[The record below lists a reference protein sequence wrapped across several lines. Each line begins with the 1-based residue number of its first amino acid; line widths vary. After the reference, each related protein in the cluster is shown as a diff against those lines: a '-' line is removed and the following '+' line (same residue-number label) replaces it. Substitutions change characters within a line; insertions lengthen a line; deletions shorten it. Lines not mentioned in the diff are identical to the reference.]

1 MLSLARPFLVISAV
15 VHHSLGPDRASRFP
29 LGLVPKVRFL
39 PFLAS
44 SFALFLPPL
53 PGRRRRPLS
62 RGGGGDREGGRRNGL
77 ICCTAFPLVMFVMT
91 RPPPLR
97 PLISP
102 SRLER
107 EGGRRPGV
115 GGWA

>member
-15 VHHSLGPDRASRFP
+15 VYHSLGPDRASRFP

-44 SFALFLPPL
+44 SFALFPPPL

-62 RGGGGDREGGRRNGL
+62 RGGGGDREGGEEERLDMLYG
-77 ICCTAFPLVMFVMT
+77 FPFCDV
-91 RPPPLR
+91 RYDPPPSSSSANFAL
-97 PLISP
+97 
-102 SRLER
+102 
-107 EGGRRPGV
+107 
-115 GGWA
+115 